1 MEKNINEARRLYLE
15 QYGGTLVANTYLRVA
30 LFLVSLG
37 LLGTLLLAF
46 QVFSWAKNQKPMVVR
61 IDPIGRAT
69 AVDYTSF
76 SHKPEAL
83 ELRYFLARFVQLHY
97 SRLLA
102 SVERNFAE
110 SLFFMDQ
117 RLSNAVMEEERK
129 SHGIAVFLKET
140 GDEID
145 VEIKNIALQDT
156 KSTPMKGTV
165 DFERIYFTRG
175 ERRELR
181 RERYAGYFEFVVQ
194 EKVPNSFGL
203 VNPLG
208 LTVTYFRADAA
219 FK

>member
-1 MEKNINEARRLYLE
+1 MEKNVNEAKRLYLE

-37 LLGTLLLAF
+37 LLGALLLAF
-46 QVFSWAKNQKPMVVR
+46 LVFSWAKNQKPMVVR
-61 IDPIGRAT
+61 IDPTGRASV
-69 AVDYTSF
+69 ADYTG
-76 SHKPEAL
+76 KPEPP

-97 SRLLA
+97 SRLIA

-117 RLSNAVMEEERK
+117 RLSTAVMEEERK
-129 SHGIAVFLKET
+129 AHAIAIFLKET
-140 GDEID
+140 GDEVD
-145 VEIKNIALQDT
+145 VDIKNIALQDIR
-156 KSTPMKGTV
+156 SSPMKATV
-165 DFERIYFTRG
+165 DFEKVFFTRG
-175 ERRELR
+175 DRREVR

-194 EKVPNSFGL
+194 EKVPNNFIL